1 MAGIMEDMAG
11 RGRRIGC
18 AIMKAVGLVALAAL
32 AYVGWR
38 FGPVLLDFW
47 NQGFF
52 SSTQQREYHG
62 TSAQNLRALYTALS
76 LYHDSEG
83 RFPIANGWMDAAK
96 DRVKAADMS
105 PQEAMKKFVNP
116 ALGAGR
122 TGVYGYAM
130 NDAVSGKYKEDIQDP
145 GRTPLLFESADLSW
159 NAHGDPDRLAPK
171 NRGRG
176 YLAIMVDGTVQVI
189 R

>member
-1 MAGIMEDMAG
+1 MDEMASK
-11 RGRRIGC
+11 GRRIGC
-18 AIMKAVGLVALAAL
+18 AVVRAVVLVLLAAVV
-32 AYVGWR
+32 YVGWR

-52 SSTQQREYHG
+52 SSTEQRTYEG
-62 TSAQNLRALYTALS
+62 TSTQNLKALYTALR

-83 RFPIANGWMDAAK
+83 QFPLASGWMDAAK
-96 DRVKAADMS
+96 DRVKAADMT
-105 PQEAMKKFVNP
+105 PEEAMKKFVNP

-122 TGVYGYAM
+122 EGVYGYAM
-130 NDAVSGKYKEDIQDP
+130 NDAVSGKYKDDIRDP
-145 GRTPLLFESADLSW
+145 GRTPLLFESTDTSW
-159 NAHGDPDRLAPK
+159 NAHGDPKRLTPK

-176 YLAIMVDGTVQVI
+176 SLAIMVDGTVQVI